1 MGKRAFALIFLS
13 LFFLLPLVSLLVS
26 AETAIS
32 CQQIGTQQEGWYQNE
47 QLIMNANCSG
57 CKAACEYTGTQ
68 QEGWYSSCDKSLIK
82 QEVCL
87 VNCYSDTN
95 CPTKTYNS
103 YCKELQACTE
113 TTIHKC
119 ENAGTTLSKCVASP
133 STISCTD
140 CLYGCSEGTCK
151 SQEPQTLCIDSD
163 SEDYYIKGYV
173 KTESGEIWDSC
184 SGTQLSEGICLEG
197 RYDRIAYACLQGC
210 NDGKCIK
217 QETWTGL
224 IRIDIVESICETCTS
239 TTKETP
245 CRCDS
250 VKLYHAKIHV
260 YDSSG
265 NLIGSGDTSKG
276 YAEFSGLKEGRY
288 SAKLYAEGYTSDK
301 AEINLGPNIG
311 NHYTITLKRA
321 GTATGN
327 IKITV
332 QDKTTGKTLTNA
344 KVIVQDSYGTSV
356 ASADTS
362 AGSAVIY
369 SLKEGKYVAIAHA
382 SDYNKNKAEFK
393 IIGSESDYLT
403 IGLEPTQPTS
413 TTPIPAIYWYRNAY
427 WQCYDGY
434 EEKSGGET
442 SCKPAEVWK
451 NYAKESCNERCSN
464 ETEKCGINSF
474 KIYNECPGS
483 SNVQPSACGNGIC
496 ESGEGEI
503 CAIAMTTCEIG
514 KKCEAQSTK
523 KCYYGCELDC
533 KKTKEEYMSV
543 RLNEK
548 FKMQMSQIAK
558 FEDLP
563 LEIKFNDLFVP
574 KCAVAV
580 EEKNAAVAQ
589 PVTAVSTTKT
599 AAVTEKYVAVIEKY
613 DTLTG
618 NVIMSSPLKQGNTL
632 PQQTAQSTAT
642 STQET
647 ATQTTARVEYSIAKC
662 TDAEPYAVLQIKLK
676 DEKNPRTEVIK
687 LKVGEKR
694 RVIDF
699 TIGLL
704 DYDINSK
711 TGLFVVSKEAFEC
724 PENCVCD
731 FAGNVT
737 ECKKIEKCPKKT
749 RLCPDGVC
757 REKCEVVNITTEC
770 KFGCFYNEK
779 CLPYGL
785 RINKLYCSID
795 DNMKSQMEEEGACE
809 NNFECSTN
817 VCVNGKCISA
827 GMIQSV
833 ISWFRKLFGG

>member
-13 LFFLLPLVSLLVS
+13 LFLLLISFVS

-32 CQQIGTQQEGWYQNE
+32 CQQIGTDLEGWYQNE
-47 QLIMNANCSG
+47 QRIINASCAN

-82 QEVCL
+82 QEICL

-119 ENAGTTLSKCVASP
+119 ENAGTTLSKCVASSP
-133 STISCTD
+133 TISCTD
-140 CLYGCSEGTCK
+140 CLYGCSDGSCK

-163 SEDYYIKGYV
+163 GEDYYIKGYV
-173 KTESGEIWDSC
+173 KTAELGEVWDSC
-184 SGTQLSEGICLEG
+184 AGIELRECICRDG
-197 RYDRIAYACLQGC
+197 KFDRISYVCLQDC
-210 NDGKCIK
+210 QDGRCIK

-224 IRIDIVESICETCTS
+224 VHIEIVESICEACTS
-239 TTKETP
+239 TPEKT

-250 VKLYHAKIHV
+250 VKLYNAKVHL
-260 YDSSG
+260 YDTSG
-265 NLIGSGDTSKG
+265 NLISSGDTSKG
-276 YAEFSGLKEGRY
+276 YAEFSELKEGRY
-288 SAKLYAEGYTSDK
+288 IAKLYADGYTSDK

-311 NHYTITLKRA
+311 NYHTITLKKA

-332 QDKTTGKTLTNA
+332 QDKINGNILTNA
-344 KVIVQDSYGTSV
+344 KVAVQDSYGNSV

-362 AGSAVIY
+362 AGSAVFY
-369 SLKEGKYVAIAHA
+369 SLKEGKYIAIAYA

-403 IGLEPTQPTS
+403 IGLEQIQQSTS
-413 TTPIPAIYWYRNAY
+413 SAPVPSIYWYGNAY

-434 EEKSGGET
+434 EEKQGGET

-451 NYAKESCNERCSN
+451 NYGEDVCKGHCSKE
-464 ETEKCGINSF
+464 TGKCGVNSF
-474 KIYNECPGS
+474 KIYNECSGS
-483 SNVQPSACGNGIC
+483 SNVQPSVCGNGMC

-503 CAIAMTTCEIG
+503 CAIAMIACEMG

-523 KCYYGCELDC
+523 KCYYGCEQDC
-533 KKTKEEYMSV
+533 KNTAEEYITAK
-543 RLNEK
+543 LNEK

-558 FEDLP
+558 FEDVL

-580 EEKNAAVAQ
+580 EENNAATAQ
-589 PVTAVSTTKT
+589 PVPAVSTTKT

-618 NVIMSSPLKQGNTL
+618 NVILTGKPNVAL
-632 PQQTAQSTAT
+632 PQETKTAQSTAT
-642 STQET
+642 STPET
-647 ATQTTARVEYSIAKC
+647 ATQTTASTKYIISKC

-694 RVIDF
+694 RVLDF
-699 TIGLL
+699 AVGFL
-704 DYDINSK
+704 DYDINGKS
-711 TGLFVVSKEAFEC
+711 GLFVVSREAFEC

-749 RLCPDGVC
+749 MLCPDGVC
-757 REKCEVVNITTEC
+757 REKCEIANITTEC

-785 RINKLYCSID
+785 RINKLYCSLD
-795 DNMKSQMEEEGACE
+795 DNMKSQLTEEACE

-827 GMIQSV
+827 GMIQNV
-833 ISWFRKLFGG
+833 ISWFMKLFGG